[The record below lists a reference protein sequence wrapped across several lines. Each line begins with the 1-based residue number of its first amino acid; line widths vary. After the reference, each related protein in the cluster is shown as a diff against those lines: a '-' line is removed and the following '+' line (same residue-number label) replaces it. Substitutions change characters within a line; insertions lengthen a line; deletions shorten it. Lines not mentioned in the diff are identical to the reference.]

1 MLRPP
6 STCTMSKIHTL
17 VSPEG
22 SLEVLSQR
30 EVMELLD
37 SSNGGLYEQ
46 FRRCCLAVLT
56 SGNEIDDT
64 RAVLRAHPDFQVRL
78 VQKERGIKL
87 KIENAPAS
95 AFVDGRM
102 IRGIRE
108 HLFAVLRDIL
118 FVHNE
123 IQQGGRFDLDTS
135 AGLTEAVFSIL
146 RNAGVLRQGVSHR
159 IAVCWGGHSVS
170 REEYDYT
177 KLVGYE
183 LGLRGLHVCT
193 GCGPGAMKGPM
204 KGAAIGHAKQRS
216 TRGRY
221 IGISEPGIIAAES
234 PNPIVNEL
242 VIMPDMEKR
251 LEAFVRLGHG
261 FIVFPGGVGTA
272 EEILYL
278 LSILLHPDNADLPF
292 PLILTGPHSSR
303 DYFRVLLEFVAQAV
317 GATAAALLRV
327 ITGEPTAVAQQIKA
341 AVDEVFEFRERNE
354 DAYYFNWR
362 VRLNLELQ
370 KPFVASHENMALL
383 RIHRA
388 QPVHQLAAQLRRAFS
403 GIVAGNVKEDGMR
416 RVEEHGPFD
425 IHGERDI
432 MSKLDELLRAFVAQQ
447 RMRLPGREYM
457 PCYRIVT

>member
-1 MLRPP
+1 M
-6 STCTMSKIHTL
+6 STTSIIHT
-17 VSPEG
+17 VISPEG

-37 SSNGGLYEQ
+37 TSNGGLYEQ

-56 SGNEIDDT
+56 SGNEADDT
-64 RAVLRAHPDFQVRL
+64 RAVLAAYPDFQVRL

-87 KIENAPAS
+87 KVENAPAN
-95 AFVDGRM
+95 AFVDGHM
-102 IRGIRE
+102 IRGVRE
-108 HLFAVLRDIL
+108 HLFAVLRDLL
-118 FVHNE
+118 FMHNE
-123 IQQGGRFDLDTS
+123 IQMGRRFDLNTS

-146 RNAGVLRQGVSHR
+146 RNARVLRHGASHQ
-159 IAVCWGGHSVS
+159 IAVCWGGHSIS

-183 LGLRGLHVCT
+183 LGLRGMHVCT

-204 KGAAIGHAKQRS
+204 KGAAIGHTKQRS
-216 TRGRY
+216 SRGRY

-261 FIVFPGGVGTA
+261 FIIFPGGVGTV

-278 LSILLHPDNADLPF
+278 VSILLHPDNADTPF
-292 PLILTGPHSSR
+292 PLILCGPHSCR
-303 DYFRVLLEFVAQAV
+303 DYFRVLLEFVAGV
-317 GATAAALLRV
+317 LGEKVAAQFH
-327 ITGEPTAVAQQIKA
+327 IIIGEPAKVAQQIKK

-354 DAYYFNWR
+354 EAYYFNWR
-362 VRLNLELQ
+362 VRLNLDLQ
-370 KPFVASHENMALL
+370 QPFLATHENMAALQ
-383 RIHRA
+383 IHRD
-388 QPVHQLAAQLRRAFS
+388 QPAHRLAAQLRRAFT

-416 RVEEHGPFD
+416 RVEEHGPFE
-425 IHGERDI
+425 IHGEPAI
-432 MSKLDELLRAFVAQQ
+432 MARLDELLRAFIAQQ
-447 RMRLPGREYM
+447 RMRLPGREYK
-457 PCYRIVT
+457 PCYHIVN